1 MNINKLTPAPQEKD
15 KVKFDLRNYH
25 KVPQE
30 SGCYVITTYEE
41 NILYIGKSVNIND
54 RFKQHLDD
62 PKKTG
67 ATSKGLAFW
76 FHWLEW
82 DKTQLNALE
91 GGWANFYKATEGE
104 RPIMNLIDPPV

>member
-1 MNINKLTPAPQEKD
+1 MNINKLTPAPQG
-15 KVKFDLRNYH
+15 KVKFDLSMHY

-41 NILYIGKSVNIND
+41 DILYIGKAVNIHK
-54 RFKQHLDD
+54 RFKKHLDSPEKTSLT
-62 PKKTG
+62 PKG
-67 ATSKGLAFW
+67 QAIW

-82 DKTQLNALE
+82 DKTKLNALE
-91 GGWANFYKATEGE
+91 GGWANFYKAAEGE